1 MLVSDAS
8 ADIVG
13 RRFAFST
20 HTFLAYDSP
29 MNYQVTLEC
38 IHAALKPIIG
48 EGKVAS
54 YIPELANVAPDQF
67 GMAVVNIDGAVF
79 SVGDATKRFSI
90 QSISKLFALTLA
102 FQRDGDAMWT
112 RVGREPSGNPF
123 NSLVQLEM
131 EHGIPR
137 NPFINAGALVVT
149 DMLVAHYG
157 GGEGAQEA
165 LLAFVR
171 TLAGAQG
178 TAIQINGRVGES
190 EVRTSSRNAAMAHF
204 MKSFG
209 NLHGKVGEVINAYC
223 HHCAIEMNCIELAR
237 AACFI
242 ANKGV
247 NPWDGVAVVDASSAK
262 RLSALML
269 TCGTYDAAGDF
280 AFRVGLPAKSGV
292 GGGIVAIL
300 PGQCGICVWSPALE
314 ESGNSHAGS
323 MALEMFT
330 SITQQ
335 SIF

>member
-1 MLVSDAS
+1 
-8 ADIVG
+8 
-13 RRFAFST
+13 
-20 HTFLAYDSP
+20 
-29 MNYQVTLEC
+29 MNYQETLDR
-38 IHAALKPIIG
+38 IHTALKPIIG
-48 EGKVAS
+48 QGKVAS
-54 YIPELANVAPDQF
+54 YIPELAGVSPDQF
-67 GMAVVNIDGAVF
+67 GMAVVDFAGNVY

-102 FQRDGDAMWT
+102 FQREGDSLWT

-131 EHGIPR
+131 EQGIPR

-149 DMLVAHYG
+149 DMLAAHHDD
-157 GGEGAQEA
+157 AQRA
-165 LLAFVR
+165 LLDFVR
-171 TLAGAQG
+171 ELADAPGV
-178 TAIQINGRVGES
+178 QINGRVGES

-209 NLHGKVGEVINAYC
+209 NLHGKVGEVINTYC
-223 HHCAIEMNCIELAR
+223 HHCAIEMSCVELAR
-237 AACFI
+237 AVRFLG
-242 ANKGV
+242 NKGV
-247 NPWDGVAVVDASSAK
+247 NPASGATVVDASSAK

-323 MALEMFT
+323 LALEMFT
-330 SITQQ
+330 SMTGQ

>member
-1 MLVSDAS
+1 
-8 ADIVG
+8 
-13 RRFAFST
+13 
-20 HTFLAYDSP
+20 
-29 MNYQVTLEC
+29 MNYQPTLDR
-38 IHAALKPIIG
+38 IYAALQPVIG

-54 YIPELANVAPDQF
+54 YIPELASVSPNQF
-67 GMAVVNIDGAVF
+67 GMAVVDFAGNVF
-79 SVGDATKRFSI
+79 AVGDATKRFSI

-102 FQRDGDAMWT
+102 FQREGDSLWS

-123 NSLVQLEM
+123 NSLVQLER
-131 EHGIPR
+131 EQGIPR
-137 NPFINAGALVVT
+137 NPFINAGALVIT
-149 DMLVAHYG
+149 DMLAAQYDDP
-157 GGEGAQEA
+157 QEA
-165 LLAFVR
+165 LLNFVR
-171 TLAGAQG
+171 DLANAPGV
-178 TAIQINGRVGES
+178 QINGRVGES

-209 NLHGKVGEVINAYC
+209 NLNNRVGEVITAYC
-223 HHCAIEMNCIELAR
+223 HHCAIEMSCVELAR
-237 AACFI
+237 AVGFL

-247 NPWDGVAVVDASSAK
+247 NPLNGSVVIDPSSAK

-300 PGQCGICVWSPALE
+300 PGECGICVWSPALE

-330 SITQQ
+330 SLTGR